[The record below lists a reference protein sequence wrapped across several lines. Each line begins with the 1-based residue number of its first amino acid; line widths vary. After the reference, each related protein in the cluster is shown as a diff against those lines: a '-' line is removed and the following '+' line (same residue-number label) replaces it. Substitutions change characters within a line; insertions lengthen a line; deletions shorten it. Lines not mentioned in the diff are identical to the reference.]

1 MTEVLSDFIRALR
14 SNDVRISAAE
24 AIDAA
29 RTLSVIGYNHRDH
42 LRDALG
48 QSLAKTQ
55 FEKDRFRETF
65 DQFFRFDP
73 TEQAETPESEPASD
87 PGGDTVADSE
97 RSLADMIMAG
107 DQAGMTMAMAQAA
120 RAVGLNDIVFFTQ
133 RGMYALRMLEAMG
146 LDGLETEIQSAQ
158 AQGEGARA
166 DALTAGRDGLR
177 QDIREYI
184 EKQLSLFTANTGRKL
199 REDSLAA
206 SRLWDISPRDMKL
219 MHDLVQRMAK
229 RLVSLHSRR
238 KKMARRGHLDVRR
251 TIRANIE
258 FDGILFH
265 TIWRRTK
272 VDRPKVIAVCDVSG
286 SVAKVSQFLLM
297 FLYSLQDVIPNVR
310 SFAFS
315 GRLEEV
321 TDLFEGLP
329 IARALDGVMNR
340 CAFGSTDY
348 GRAFVDLE
356 KLAFKHIDHRTTVLI
371 LGDAR
376 SNNIDPR
383 ADILKK
389 IHDKA
394 RRVLWL
400 NPEAPSMWDSGD
412 SIMRRMKPHC
422 DRALTC
428 ASLNDLEKVISDL
441 LRTAV

>member
-29 RTLSVIGYNHRDH
+29 RTLSVIGYDHRDH

-55 FEKDRFRETF
+55 FEKDRFGETF

-73 TEQAETPESEPASD
+73 TEQAQAAEPESGVS
-87 PGGDTVADSE
+87 GDSAPESAQ
-97 RSLADMIMAG
+97 SLTDMILAG
-107 DQAGMTMAMAQAA
+107 DQAGMTMAMAEAA

-146 LDGLETEIQSAQ
+146 LDGLEQDIQAAQ
-158 AQGEGARA
+158 TQGNMARA
-166 DALTAGRDGLR
+166 DALMAGRDALR
-177 QDIREYI
+177 QDIRDYI

-199 REDSLAA
+199 REDSLAS
-206 SRLWDISPRDMKL
+206 SRLWDISPRDMKV
-219 MHDLVQRMAK
+219 MHDLVQRMAR

-238 KKMARRGHLDVRR
+238 RKIARRGHLDVRR

-258 FDGILFH
+258 FDGLLFH

-315 GRLEEV
+315 GQLAEV

-329 IARALDGVMNR
+329 VTKALDGVMHR

-348 GRAFVDLE
+348 GRAFSDLE
-356 KLAFKHIDHRTTVLI
+356 RLALKDIDHRTTVLI

-376 SNNIDPR
+376 SNNVDPR

-400 NPEAPSMWDSGD
+400 NPEAHSMWDSGD

-422 DRALTC
+422 DRALSC

>member
-1 MTEVLSDFIRALR
+1 
-14 SNDVRISAAE
+14 
-24 AIDAA
+24 
-29 RTLSVIGYNHRDH
+29 
-42 LRDALG
+42 
-48 QSLAKTQ
+48 
-55 FEKDRFRETF
+55 
-65 DQFFRFDP
+65 
-73 TEQAETPESEPASD
+73 
-87 PGGDTVADSE
+87 
-97 RSLADMIMAG
+97 
-107 DQAGMTMAMAQAA
+107 
-120 RAVGLNDIVFFTQ
+120 
-133 RGMYALRMLEAMG
+133 
-146 LDGLETEIQSAQ
+146 
-158 AQGEGARA
+158 
-166 DALTAGRDGLR
+166 
-177 QDIREYI
+177 
-184 EKQLSLFTANTGRKL
+184 
-199 REDSLAA
+199 
-206 SRLWDISPRDMKL
+206 MKL

-348 GRAFVDLE
+348 GRAFGDLE
-356 KLAFKHIDHRTTVLI
+356 RLALKDIDHRTTVLI

-376 SNNIDPR
+376 SNNVDPR

-400 NPEAPSMWDSGD
+400 NPESQSLWDSGD

>member
-29 RTLSVIGYNHRDH
+29 RTLSVIGYDHRDH

-55 FEKDRFRETF
+55 FEKERFVETF

-73 TEQAETPESEPASD
+73 TEQSDAQETNSEPNAETAENSAQ
-87 PGGDTVADSE
+87 
-97 RSLADMIMAG
+97 SLADMILAG
-107 DQAGMTMAMAQAA
+107 DQAGMTIAMAEAA
-120 RAVGLNDIVFFTQ
+120 RMVGLNDIVFFTQ

-146 LDGLETEIQSAQ
+146 LDGLEQEIQAAQ
-158 AQGEGARA
+158 AQGDMARA
-166 DALTAGRDGLR
+166 DALTAGRETLR

-238 KKMARRGHLDVRR
+238 KKIARRGHLDVRR

-258 FDGILFH
+258 FDGLLFH

-315 GRLEEV
+315 GQLAEV

-329 IARALDGVMNR
+329 IIKALDGVMSR

-348 GRAFVDLE
+348 GRAFSDLE
-356 KLAFKHIDHRTTVLI
+356 RLALKDIDHRTTVLI

-400 NPEAPSMWDSGD
+400 NPEAQSMWDSGD

-422 DRALTC
+422 DRALSC